1 MSVSIR
7 KFEPKVAPEH
17 QPKEEVPQSPE
28 VAADTNG
35 EKPST
40 VRNDTISGL
49 ASLIASTP
57 DNIEEMKKTCEEA
70 VFVLPEIAMTGNLT
84 IINASY
90 NAGKTLLSLWL
101 LSKRNQAALESKA
114 ILYLNAD
121 DTYQGAIDKMEF
133 MKSHNVDFLI
143 PGQQGF
149 EMETFPLLIE
159 KEIRENRAGQLVLV
173 LDTMK
178 KFVDPMDKKRARSM
192 MGLLRNFVQAGGTV
206 IALAHTNK
214 HKGTDGS
221 SVAEGVGD
229 FLNDCDAAYLVEVV
243 SSPEDATKTVVFKC
257 TKSRG
262 PNTKKATFTYDNGDK
277 VSWRDRFQSVV
288 SLDGDDA
295 QKELAKIETDR
306 RHAEDL
312 EVIEYVKARLSEGPL
327 SRREITQEDL
337 GNGVSRSR
345 REKVL
350 DRYSDTNGREF
361 PIHWKAFNGTTGGG
375 RYQLT

>member
-1 MSVSIR
+1 MSVTIR
-7 KFEPKVAPEH
+7 KFEPM
-17 QPKEEVPQSPE
+17 PKGQEC
-28 VAADTNG
+28 
-35 EKPST
+35 PSLKDEST
-40 VRNDTISGL
+40 DGL

-90 NAGKTLLSLWL
+90 NAGKTLLTLWL
-101 LSKRNQAALESKA
+101 LRKREQAALGGKS

-133 MKSHNVDFLI
+133 MKAHEVEFLI

-149 EMETFPLLIE
+149 EMATFPLLME
-159 KEIRENRAGQLVLV
+159 KEIREERAGQLVLV

-178 KFVDPMDKKRARSM
+178 KFVDPMDKKGARSM
-192 MGLLRNFVQAGGTV
+192 MDLFRRFVQKGGTV

-214 HKGTDGS
+214 HKDSDGA

-229 FLNDCDAAYLVEVV
+229 FMNDCDAAYLIEVV
-243 SSPEDATKTVVFKC
+243 SSPDDPTKTVVFKC

-277 VSWRDRFQSVV
+277 VSWRERFHSVV
-288 SLDGDDA
+288 SLDGEDA
-295 QKELAKIETDR
+295 DKELAKIEADR
-306 RHAEDL
+306 KRAEDQ
-312 EVIEYVKARLSEGPL
+312 EVIEYILERLKEGPL
-327 SRREITQEDL
+327 SRKEIKEEGL
-337 GNGVSRSR
+337 GNGISKAR

-350 DRYSDTNGREF
+350 DRYSDANGGEI
-361 PIHWKAFNGTTGGG
+361 PIYWEAFNGPTGGW
-375 RYQLT
+375 RYKLTDPTLSH